1 MKSKSYLRKVSELK
15 KNVINFAMT
24 FLQFGEGWGLGFN
37 EETISIIE
45 III

>member
-1 MKSKSYLRKVSELK
+1 MWSQKTFEEKLVNK

-24 FLQFGEGWGLGFN
+24 FLQFVEGWGLGFN
-37 EETISIIE
+37 EETIIIIE